1 MTITL
6 PPTLSRPRAAALLL
20 LLSALSLGA
29 ALAGPAVAADDG
41 ARWTVKPADNR
52 FGAGRQDYGYTLS
65 PGGRLRDDVVVAN
78 QGAATLHLA
87 LRATGSDRV
96 ASWVRFSRDAVTVAP
111 GASVTVPF
119 TLAPPRG
126 AAAGD
131 HVGGIAAVPAGT
143 AAAAGSRP
151 GLPIRLRVSGPL
163 KPALSVEA
171 VRVRYAGTGGPLGT
185 GDATVTYT
193 IHNTGNATLGARP
206 AVSASGPLGTWSRHA
221 GRIADTP
228 PLPPGGT
235 WTGSASLSGVAPAL
249 RVGATVRVVPLLI
262 DASGS
267 IAPLPAVQ
275 ASGHALAVPWT
286 PLIVLLVGLGLAGVA
301 LRRVRAPRRVDGAV
315 A

>member
-6 PPTLSRPRAAALLL
+6 PPTFSRARAAALV
-20 LLSALSLGA
+20 LLSAVSSVA

-41 ARWTVKPADNR
+41 ARWTVTPADNR

-65 PGGRLRDDVVVAN
+65 PGGRLLDDVVVAN
-78 QGAATLHLA
+78 QGATTLHLA

-96 ASWVRFSRDAVTVAP
+96 ASWVRFARDAVTVAP

-119 TLAPPRG
+119 TITPPKD

-131 HVGGIAAVPAGT
+131 HVAGIVAAPDGAGP
-143 AAAAGSRP
+143 RP
-151 GLPIRLRVSGPL
+151 GLPLRLRVSGPL
-163 KPALSVEA
+163 KPALSVES
-171 VRVRYAGTGGPLGT
+171 VRVHYAGTSSPLGT

-193 IHNTGNATLGARP
+193 IHNTGNATLRARP
-206 AVSASGPLGTWSRHA
+206 TVSASGPLGTWSRHA
-221 GRIADTP
+221 GRIADAP
-228 PLPPGGT
+228 ALPPGGT
-235 WTGSASLSGVAPAL
+235 WEGSASLSGVAPAL
-249 RVGATVRVVPLLI
+249 RVGATVKVVPLLI

-267 IAPLPAVQ
+267 IAPLPAVA

-286 PLIVLLVGLGLAGVA
+286 LLIVLVVVLGLAGVVV
-301 LRRVRAPRRVDGAV
+301 RRVRVPRRADGAV